1 MFCKQGIL
9 NLKNSQKNTCAGVSF
24 LIRDYQ
30 KETLMQVFCCEFRKT
45 LRTPLFAEH
54 VQWLRLVFKTF
65 FSYFY
70 FHLFLTLFL
79 SILEGTV

>member
-1 MFCKQGIL
+1 
-9 NLKNSQKNTCAGVSF
+9 
-24 LIRDYQ
+24 
-30 KETLMQVFCCEFRKT
+30 MQVFCCEFRKT